1 MSDTQKP
8 SSVKYTDEFKR
19 SAAKLA
25 VDNDQS
31 VSQTAKELGVKSNTL
46 YGWVDK
52 YYPDRHQ
59 STQEKELTKDREISY
74 LRKENTKLKQ
84 ERDILKKAAAYFARE
99 TL

>member
-1 MSDTQKP
+1 MSDIEKP
-8 SSVKYTDEFKR
+8 SSKQYSDEFKR

-25 VDNDQS
+25 IENDQS

-46 YGWVDK
+46 QGWLDK
-52 YYPDRHQ
+52 YYPDRQQ
-59 STQEKELTKDREISY
+59 SKQARELTKDREISL

-99 TL
+99 TR

>member
-8 SSVKYTDEFKR
+8 SSKKYSDEFKR

-25 VDNDQS
+25 IENDQP

-52 YYPDRHQ
+52 YYPDRQQ
-59 STQEKELTKDREISY
+59 SKQEKELTKEREISL
-74 LRKENTKLKQ
+74 LRKENAKLKQ